1 MEWSTMKN
9 SKEEGTSY
17 GQTGRKADKQ
27 TGKGR
32 VGDGGGAE
40 FFSNRKCKQIHLSF
54 YKELAQHSKAY
65 I

>member
-1 MEWSTMKN
+1 MKN

-40 FFSNRKCKQIHLSF
+40 FFPTENVNRFTYLST
-54 YKELAQHSKAY
+54 KN
-65 I
+65 